1 MKNLQKFVTVLL
13 LVLLVFVFVG
23 FSSLAQGKEFRF
35 VIIPKVVHPWFDK
48 VVEGAEAQARFL
60 EEQTG
65 DKFTIDYRAPSKADV
80 LLQND
85 ILEQAAATRPDGMTI
100 DLLDAEGNRAVLE
113 SVLEQGIPVVAFD
126 SRAPEDLGLTSVGN
140 DFTEQAQI
148 ASERLV
154 ELLGGKG
161 KVAIMRGFPTAV
173 NHHERY
179 LAHKATFEKYP
190 DIELVA
196 EGIDNDDIETA
207 QKQAA
212 SIIAAHP
219 DLGGFVSCDAAG
231 PIGIGIAIKEAGKT
245 GEILSVG
252 LDDLEQLLEL
262 IKEGVVES
270 SSSTKPYMQGSWA
283 VTALW
288 MEALGRPTPKWIDT
302 GIAIITPENLDTY
315 KGE

>member
-1 MKNLQKFVTVLL
+1 MRNMKRIFG
-13 LVLLVFVFVG
+13 LVLIIALVLSILSTVSAAG
-23 FSSLAQGKEFRF
+23 REFRF
-35 VIIPKVVHPWFDK
+35 VIIPKCVHPWFDL
-48 VVEGAEAQARFL
+48 VVEGAKEQALFL

-65 DKFTIDYRAPSKADV
+65 DKFIIDYRAPAQADV
-80 LLQND
+80 ILQNN
-85 ILEQAAATRPDGMTI
+85 ILEQSAATRPDGITI
-100 DLLDAEGNRAVLE
+100 DLLDADGNRVVVA
-113 SVLEQGIPVVAFD
+113 SVLKLGIPVVAFD
-126 SRAPEDLGLTSVGN
+126 SKAPDAWGLASVGN
-140 DFTEQAQI
+140 DFAEQANI

-161 KVAIMRGFPTAV
+161 KVAIMRGFPTAI
-173 NHHERY
+173 NHHMRY
-179 LAHKATFEKYP
+179 LAHKDTFEKYP

-196 EGIDNDDIETA
+196 EGIDNDSIETA
-207 QKQAA
+207 QQQAA
-212 SIIAAHP
+212 AIIAAHP

-252 LDDLEQLLEL
+252 MDDLAQLLVL

-283 VTALW
+283 VMAMW

-302 GIAIITPENLDTY
+302 GIAVITQDNVDTY
-315 KGE
+315 RAE